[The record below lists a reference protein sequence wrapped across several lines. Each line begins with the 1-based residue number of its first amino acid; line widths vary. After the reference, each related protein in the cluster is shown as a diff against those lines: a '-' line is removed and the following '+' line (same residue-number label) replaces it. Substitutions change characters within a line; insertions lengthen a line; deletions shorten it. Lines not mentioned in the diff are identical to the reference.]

1 MKIHYDGN
9 LLTITLSVTYRG
21 KTMQIADV
29 IVDTGSSHTI
39 FSPDV
44 LEQIGVTY
52 ENGDP
57 VYEAY
62 GIGGTVPFYTKI
74 MDEIIIDTLKIK
86 QIEVDVGMLPKS
98 HKGLL
103 GLDIL
108 KANGFVVDM
117 DKLGLRLPESAEQ
130 VQSS

>member
-1 MKIHYDGN
+1 MKIKYDGQ
-9 LLTITLSVTYRG
+9 LLTTTITICYRG
-21 KTMQIADV
+21 KILQIADAV
-29 IVDTGSSHTI
+29 IDTGSSHTV

-44 LEQIGVTY
+44 LEVIGVTY

-62 GIGGTVPFYTKI
+62 GIGGTVPFYTKV
-74 MDEIIIDTLKIK
+74 MDYIHVDTLRIE
-86 QIEVDVGMLPKS
+86 QVEVDVGILPKS

-108 KANGFVVDM
+108 KAYGFIVDL
-117 DKLGLRLPESAEQ
+117 DKLELYSPQCNDL
-130 VQSS
+130 

>member
-1 MKIHYDGN
+1 MRIHYDGS
-9 LLTITLSVTYRG
+9 LLTITLSVVYRG
-21 KTMQIADV
+21 KTMQIEDV

-39 FSPDV
+39 LSPDV

-62 GIGGTVPFYTKI
+62 GIGGTVPFYTKV
-74 MDEIIIDTLKIK
+74 MDEIIMDTLKIK

-108 KANGFVVDM
+108 KTHGFIVDLE
-117 DKLGLRLPESAEQ
+117 KLELRLS
-130 VQSS
+130 

>member
-1 MKIHYDGN
+1 MKIQEDGN
-9 LLTITLSVTYRG
+9 LLTISLTVTYHG
-21 KTMQIADV
+21 KTTDIPDV

-62 GIGGTVPFYTKI
+62 GIGGSVPFLH
-74 MDEIIIDTLKIK
+74 E
-86 QIEVDVGMLPKS
+86 GA
-98 HKGLL
+98 G
-103 GLDIL
+103 
-108 KANGFVVDM
+108 
-117 DKLGLRLPESAEQ
+117 
-130 VQSS
+130 

>member
-1 MKIHYDGN
+1 
-9 LLTITLSVTYRG
+9 
-21 KTMQIADV
+21 MQIADV

-39 FSPDV
+39 FSPDA

-62 GIGGTVPFYTKI
+62 GIGGTEPFYTKI
-74 MDEIIIDTLKIK
+74 MDEIIIDSLKIK

-98 HKGLL
+98 YRGLL

-108 KANGFVVDM
+108 KTNGFIVDM
-117 DKLGLRLPESAEQ
+117 DKLELRLPEVAE
-130 VQSS
+130 